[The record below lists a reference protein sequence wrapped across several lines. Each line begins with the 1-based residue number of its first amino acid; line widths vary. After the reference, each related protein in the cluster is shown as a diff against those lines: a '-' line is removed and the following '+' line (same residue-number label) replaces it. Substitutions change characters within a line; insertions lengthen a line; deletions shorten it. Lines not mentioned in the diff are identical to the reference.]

1 MIRYRLVCDGR
12 HDFESWF
19 RDSTMCDDQLAAGA
33 LVCPVCGSSRVEKQL
48 MAPAVRGRREADAP
62 KRRLAAPGD
71 ERQKLLLEAMRQLR
85 RKVEDSADYVG
96 ERFPEEA
103 RRIHYQ
109 EAEARGIYGEAT
121 LEEAKALIEEGI
133 EAHPLPRLPEDGN

>member
-1 MIRYRLVCDGR
+1 MIRYRLVCDR
-12 HDFESWF
+12 QHEFESWF
-19 RDSTMCDDQLAAGA
+19 RDSARCDDQLAGGE
-33 LVCPVCGSSRVEKQL
+33 LECPVCGSARVEKQL
-48 MAPAVRGRREADAP
+48 MAPAVRSRRETGAP
-62 KRRLAAPGD
+62 MQRLAAPGD
-71 ERQKLLLEAMRQLR
+71 ERQKMLLEAMRQLR
-85 RKVEDSADYVG
+85 RQVEENADYVG

>member
-1 MIRYRLVCDGR
+1 MIRYRLTCERR

-19 RDSTMCDDQLAAGA
+19 RDSARCDEQLVAGD
-33 LVCPVCGSSRVEKQL
+33 LECPVCGSARVEKQL
-48 MAPAVRGRREADAP
+48 MAPAVRGRRDAEAP
-62 KRRLAAPGD
+62 KQRLAAPGD

-85 RKVEDSADYVG
+85 RKVEASADYVG
-96 ERFPEEA
+96 ERFSEEA

-133 EAHPLPRLPEDGN
+133 EAHPLPRLPEDAN

>member
-1 MIRYRLVCDGR
+1 MIRYRLVCDRR

-19 RDSTMCDDQLAAGA
+19 RDSAMCDSQLAAGE
-33 LVCPVCGSSRVEKQL
+33 LECPACGSVRVEKQL
-48 MAPAVRGRREADAP
+48 MAPAVRGRRDSDAS
-62 KRRLAAPGD
+62 KQRLAVPGD

-85 RKVEDSADYVG
+85 RKVEANADYVG

-121 LEEAKALIEEGI
+121 PKEARALIEEGI
-133 EAHPLPRLPEDGN
+133 EAHPLPWLPEDGN